1 MTDLI
6 TLARKEWCESRFG
19 PNFPSDWTTPDHSHH
34 QCPPE
39 VVAALLDLREFMR
52 VTITSCLC
60 AACENRR
67 QQRRELLAAVDT
79 AITRA
84 LEGK

>member
-6 TLARKEWCESRFG
+6 TRARKEWCESRFG

-34 QCPPE
+34 QCPPD
-39 VVAALLDLREFMR
+39 VVAALLDLRNAVHRNHGGRKRDDECDECIAMD
-52 VTITSCLC
+52 
-60 AACENRR
+60 
-67 QQRRELLAAVDT
+67 AVDA